1 MRYRRIAA
9 SSILHLQDGFGLRMA
24 AKCADA
30 RCCAMGARR
39 VHFLIWV
46 SYMPTTKHLLGLLVV
61 FVSPMVALAQDASKD
76 AAPASCEAR
85 AGAPQWLPCG
95 PDRVFSEAEVK
106 SQLIKEDAI
115 TKMVVT
121 SGKSGKRFFVH
132 FKPGGKL
139 DSGPEGGTNFGK
151 SWKFKGN
158 QVCRDY
164 YRITQVDCGVF
175 ELQGTTLYLVDDD
188 GARSPVN
195 AFEFAKP

>member
-1 MRYRRIAA
+1 M
-9 SSILHLQDGFGLRMA
+9 L
-24 AKCADA
+24 DA
-30 RCCAMGARR
+30 RCRVIGARR
-39 VHFLIWV
+39 VHFLIRV
-46 SYMPTTKHLLGLLVV
+46 SDMPPTKYFFGLLLVA
-61 FVSPMVALAQDASKD
+61 SLSQIAALAQDAPKD
-76 AAPASCEAR
+76 PAPVSCEAR

-115 TKMVVT
+115 SKMVVT

-132 FKPGGKL
+132 FKPAGKL

-175 ELQGTTLYLVDDD
+175 ELQGSTLYLVDDD

-195 AFEFAKP
+195 ALEFAKP

>member
-1 MRYRRIAA
+1 MPPTKYF
-9 SSILHLQDGFGLRMA
+9 FGL
-24 AKCADA
+24 
-30 RCCAMGARR
+30 
-39 VHFLIWV
+39 
-46 SYMPTTKHLLGLLVV
+46 LLVA
-61 FVSPMVALAQDASKD
+61 SLSQIAALAQDAPKD
-76 AAPASCEAR
+76 PAPVSCEAR

-115 TKMVVT
+115 SKMVVT

-132 FKPGGKL
+132 FKPAGKL

-164 YRITQVDCGVF
+164 YRITDVHCGVF
-175 ELQGTTLYLVDDD
+175 ELAGTALFLVDDGD
-188 GARSPVN
+188 PRSPIN
-195 AFEFAKP
+195 SIEFTQP